1 MTRQVQALGTMVLAS
16 WPMSPGLSPGLC
28 SREPDSLCSHLTN
41 GSKLLCDIYES
52 ALSSIS
58 FSILKNEGL
67 EPHQGLIMS
76 CPEFWDTELLE
87 SPDF

>member
-1 MTRQVQALGTMVLAS
+1 MVLAS

-41 GSKLLCDIYES
+41 GSNLLCDIYES
-52 ALSSIS
+52 PLLSIS

-67 EPHQGLIMS
+67 ELHRGPIMS
-76 CPEFWDTELLE
+76 CHKFWDTELLE

>member
-28 SREPDSLCSHLTN
+28 SREPDSFCSYLTN
-41 GSKLLCDIYES
+41 GSKLLCDTYKS
-52 ALSSIS
+52 ALLSIS

-67 EPHQGLIMS
+67 EPHQGPIMS
-76 CPEFWDTELLE
+76 GPKFWGTELLA